1 MRTCLAATAALIGCA
16 DAPED
21 ACDGRPDTEFGTGD
35 AAFLLLA
42 EGDEMP
48 IFDGPQGGSHLYG
61 AVQACHL
68 EDPLEVTFT
77 VLDDTL
83 GQYIG
88 ATEVSGRRL
97 TPTEDCCGELTGLRS
112 FLSIPS
118 PGTTDDTGY
127 GYGYG
132 GIAAT
137 LDGHALTLTVRV
149 VDATGLQMDMIRHY
163 VAKDEGFESGSS
175 SYGRWCQKTSI
186 PPRG

>member
-1 MRTCLAATAALIGCA
+1 MKRCLAAIAALVGCA
-16 DAPED
+16 DAPD
-21 ACDGRPDTEFGTGD
+21 DVCDGPPDTEFGTGD
-35 AAFLLLA
+35 ATFMLLE

-61 AVQACHL
+61 AVQACNL
-68 EDPLEVTFT
+68 EEPLEVTFT

-97 TPTEDCCGELTGLRS
+97 SPTGDCCGEIAGLRS

-118 PGTTDDTGY
+118 PGVTDDT

-137 LDGHALTLTVRV
+137 LDGHALTLTVDV
-149 VDATGLQMDMIRHY
+149 TDATGLQMGMIRHY
-163 VAKDEGFESGSS
+163 QAKDAGFETGSS
-175 SYGRWCQKTSI
+175 SYGR
-186 PPRG
+186 